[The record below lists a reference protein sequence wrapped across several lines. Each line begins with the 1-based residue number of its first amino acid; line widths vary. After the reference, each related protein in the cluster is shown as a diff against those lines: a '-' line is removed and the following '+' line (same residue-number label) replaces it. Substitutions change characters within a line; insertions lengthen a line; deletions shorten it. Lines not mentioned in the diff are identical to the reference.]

1 MAQPLAGTS
10 KPVVLFFCTGSSARS
25 QMAEGLL
32 RAKAGDRFEVLSAGT
47 HPRPL
52 RGEALEVMRELAIDI
67 SGQRSKSVD
76 EYLGTVAI
84 DHLITLSDIANAERR
99 ELPLVRRHLHWSIED
114 PALAQGNY
122 FERLGVF
129 RRLRDELAARID
141 HFLAMEPPSP
151 AGGES
156 VPMPDVDPVDPPGR
170 GRLAW
175 TG

>member
-10 KPVVLFFCTGSSARS
+10 KLTVLCLCTGNSARS

-52 RGEALEVMRELAIDI
+52 GGEAVEVMRELAIDI

-76 EYLGTVAI
+76 EYLGKVSI

-99 ELPLVRRHLHWSIED
+99 ELPLVGHHLHRSIED

-122 FERLGVF
+122 VELLGVF

-141 HFLAMEPPSP
+141 RFLAVDRPSP
-151 AGGES
+151 ADGEPIS
-156 VPMPDVDPVDPPGR
+156 VPDADPSDSAG
-170 GRLAW
+170 
-175 TG
+175 